1 MLSVYLLALF
11 PAGLC
16 WRGFLFLAM
25 SGKMCIFAT
34 SNTPKSAR
42 VKGVYLRLMNLANS
56 IWYRNNA
63 MFNVH
68 GWAYSSPYYI
78 PSAWASAL
86 LILYQGQCE
95 SLMSGISKVADSR
108 ALFIC
113 SPQHNYHSNAKGIA
127 LGRSCARHGLGRLY
141 E

>member
-1 MLSVYLLALF
+1 
-11 PAGLC
+11 
-16 WRGFLFLAM
+16 
-25 SGKMCIFAT
+25 
-34 SNTPKSAR
+34 
-42 VKGVYLRLMNLANS
+42 
-56 IWYRNNA
+56 

-95 SLMSGISKVADSR
+95 SLVSGISKVADSR

-113 SPQHNYHSNAKGIA
+113 SPQHNYHSNVKGIA
-127 LGRSCARHGLGRLY
+127 LGKSCARHELGI
-141 E
+141 